1 MSNNDCKFCGV
12 DVTQFRWCQNQTC
25 KLYDTR
31 VPAVRGF
38 AFGSELCK
46 ACTGILSSTNPCP
59 ECLRNEPEALLKRF
73 DEADKEALR
82 AELGYSSAVEWR
94 VFNEDAAISV
104 GTEWKGFKLELLG
117 IELGRYSEWPIPPEG
132 REFYAQIG
140 AIAQRNDGG
149 YDIIR
154 PWLLLPF
161 TCIHLAENPD
171 LIIKLCRIRAF
182 YKSSPLYS
190 EMRSHAF
197 GVRRVA
203 IHGLEHKY
211 KKADL
216 DKAVEGLDLL
226 RAARKKLGRPEGSR
240 YYSRSDFLPAA
251 ARAYRRLF
259 DTSGKHPKDEDIAHE
274 LAISTSA
281 FYDTMSDYDLRLSDI
296 RAAALK
302 D

>member
-1 MSNNDCKFCGV
+1 M
-12 DVTQFRWCQNQTC
+12 
-25 KLYDTR
+25 
-31 VPAVRGF
+31 RGF

-46 ACTGILSSTNPCP
+46 RCDGLLSFTNPCP
-59 ECLRNEPEALLKRF
+59 ECLQNDPTAILKRF
-73 DEADKEALR
+73 EQADKDALR
-82 AELGYSSAVEWR
+82 AELGFSSEVEWR

-104 GTEWKGFKLELLG
+104 GKEWKGYKLELLG

-132 REFYAQIG
+132 LRIYERVG
-140 AIAQRNDGG
+140 AIALRNDGG

-154 PWLLLPF
+154 PSLLLPF
-161 TCIHLAENPD
+161 TCIHVAENPD
-171 LIIKLCRIRAF
+171 LIIKLCRMRAL
-182 YKSSPLYS
+182 YKNSPLYS
-190 EMRSHAF
+190 EMRPHAF

-203 IHGLEHKY
+203 IHGLEHNHT
-211 KKADL
+211 KADL
-216 DKAVEGLDLL
+216 DRAIKGLDLL
-226 RAARKKLGRPEGSR
+226 RAARKKVGRPEGTR

-259 DTSGKHPKDEDIAHE
+259 DRSGEHPKDEEIAHE

-281 FYDTMSDYDLRLSDI
+281 FYDTMSDYDLHLSDI